1 MLNILFPF
9 VGDSVG
15 GSHHSIIELYYE
27 LKKTSIKP
35 FILIHK
41 KGPLSTL
48 LDSMHIE
55 YYYLPIR
62 KMSGESPSLFWIIY
76 GIFSNYSLIRNFL
89 KKNKVDI
96 VHGNDLRVNL
106 TWSLS
111 TKISGVSYVWHQ
123 RTKMSNSPLWNASNY
138 LADYFVTIS
147 QYVHQ
152 SLPSNIPKSKKK
164 LILNPFNIKNIYDR
178 ELSRKWINELYNIPK
193 VPILIGYVGR
203 LVYWKNVDFLIECF
217 AKYAKINNCQ
227 LHLVIVGTGNSKYID
242 SLKQLVCKLGIN
254 NIVTYT
260 GFNPEPNRIISAIDL
275 MIAPSDREPFGRTLV
290 EAMIQKTPVL
300 AARGGGHSEIIENGV
315 TGRLY
320 NHNKIDDFTSQLDMY
335 INDNNSTCEITN
347 KANITANIKYDSYQH
362 AKSVIQIYQ
371 QLVED

>member
-1 MLNILFPF
+1 MLNTQR
-9 VGDSVG
+9 
-15 GSHHSIIELYYE
+15 SI
-27 LKKTSIKP
+27 T
-35 FILIHK
+35 
-41 KGPLSTL
+41 
-48 LDSMHIE
+48 
-55 YYYLPIR
+55 
-62 KMSGESPSLFWIIY
+62 
-76 GIFSNYSLIRNFL
+76 
-89 KKNKVDI
+89 
-96 VHGNDLRVNL
+96 
-106 TWSLS
+106 
-111 TKISGVSYVWHQ
+111 VSC
-123 RTKMSNSPLWNASNY
+123 
-138 LADYFVTIS
+138 I
-147 QYVHQ
+147 
-152 SLPSNIPKSKKK
+152 
-164 LILNPFNIKNIYDR
+164 
-178 ELSRKWINELYNIPK
+178 
-193 VPILIGYVGR
+193 
-203 LVYWKNVDFLIECF
+203 
-217 AKYAKINNCQ
+217 
-227 LHLVIVGTGNSKYID
+227 VIVGTGNSKYID